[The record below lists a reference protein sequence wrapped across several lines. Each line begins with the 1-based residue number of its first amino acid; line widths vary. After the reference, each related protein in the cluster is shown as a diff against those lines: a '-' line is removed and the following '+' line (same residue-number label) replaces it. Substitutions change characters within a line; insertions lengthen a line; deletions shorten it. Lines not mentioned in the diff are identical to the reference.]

1 MVLTTRVQGFEQF
14 WGSSPEYFELTE
26 INRSFSAIGA
36 FRTGEAN
43 LAALDRPR
51 RVTTAEVN
59 VELLEA
65 LAVQPEHGRWFRR
78 DETRMNGPAVV
89 MVSHV
94 LWQSAFAAR
103 QDIVGRAIEVNGV
116 MREVVGVM
124 PAGFDVMDNRIDV
137 WQPLGVE
144 LTPAR
149 RGTPATTRSAA
160 TTVAVPDKRAV
171 HAARLQAGA
180 TTGIDRHRQGIRRCV
195 DGPAR
200 SESRRHP
207 LEIWA
212 HTPFLSSFSAVKLD
226 TLAAGIIDRVPSPG
240 PDGQRLTPC
249 ARFPAS

>member
-1 MVLTTRVQGFEQF
+1 M
-14 WGSSPEYFELTE
+14 
-26 INRSFSAIGA
+26 
-36 FRTGEAN
+36 
-43 LAALDRPR
+43 
-51 RVTTAEVN
+51 AEVN

-94 LWQSAFAAR
+94 LRQSPFAAR

-149 RGTPATTRSAA
+149 RGTPA
-160 TTVAVPDKRAV
+160 RAR
-171 HAARLQAGA
+171 HAGYDA
-180 TTGIDRHRQGIRRCV
+180 IRRD
-195 DGPAR
+195 DGWR
-200 SESRRHP
+200 FQIKGRCM
-207 LEIWA
+207 L
-212 HTPFLSSFSAVKLD
+212 
-226 TLAAGIIDRVPSPG
+226 PG
-240 PDGQRLTPC
+240 CKPGQRLGSIDIDKEFDAVLMVLLDQNVDATLWRYGLIRHFC
-249 ARFPAS
+249 RVVLL